1 MVLNELVYYHKDREA
16 KEVVLIKENF
26 FSKTFVEQLF
36 YFKFE
41 RDFDLFF
48 FSTFSSSSLF
58 FIFIWSHLLR
68 CERTREYFPSL
79 MSKNYFV
86 CEVIMDR
93 LFIYCH
99 GYQVEYV

>member
-48 FSTFSSSSLF
+48 SLPFHLQAYFSFLF
-58 FIFIWSHLLR
+58 GLT
-68 CERTREYFPSL
+68 C
-79 MSKNYFV
+79 
-86 CEVIMDR
+86 
-93 LFIYCH
+93 
-99 GYQVEYV
+99 